1 MSGKGHHKHSHDLPQ
16 EIFVAKVFW
25 FTIAGFF
32 ALKLFLAMNAYG
44 LLSGR
49 IFEDGGPA
57 LFGQAIM
64 QVWSGSIGPIF
75 WVLNILCALIALYA
89 IIKVWPIRPIVTIF
103 SNPHAHGH
111 GGHGGGGHAA
121 PHATEPAHA
130 PANPVILK
138 HWTAIVHRANT
149 GSPENLRWAVLEA
162 DSLVDLALKELR
174 LPGETM
180 ADRLANFRSE
190 QIKSLDKLWDA
201 HRLRNELA
209 HTPGFKLSAKQA
221 EKALIAFRDF
231 LKEIKAF

>member
-25 FTIAGFF
+25 FTLIGFF
-32 ALKLFLAMNAYG
+32 GLKLFLAMNSYG

-57 LFGQAIM
+57 LLGQAIA
-64 QVWSGSIGPIF
+64 QVWSGSVGPIF
-75 WVLNILCALIALYA
+75 WVLNVLCLLVALYA

-111 GGHGGGGHAA
+111 GDHGGGGHAA
-121 PHATEPAHA
+121 PHAAEPAQT

-138 HWTAIVHRANT
+138 HWTSIVHRANT

-174 LPGETM
+174 LPGDTM